1 MPFERPFPRP
11 FTVGSIREHAPAL
24 PGVYGLSN
32 AREWLYIGESENI
45 QHALLERI
53 VSSGSTSPIQRPTG
67 FVFEVCDRA
76 RQAVRLTS
84 LMLEYKPAEQHP
96 PPPQQQ

>member
-24 PGVYGLSN
+24 SGVYGLSN
-32 AREWLYIGESENI
+32 ARAWLYIGESDNI
-45 QHALLERI
+45 LHALLER
-53 VSSGSTSPIQRPTG
+53 VVTSGSASPIQRPTG

-76 RQAVRLTS
+76 RRAVRQAS
-84 LMLEYKPAEQHP
+84 LVLEYKPVEQYP
-96 PPPQQQ
+96 PAQQF